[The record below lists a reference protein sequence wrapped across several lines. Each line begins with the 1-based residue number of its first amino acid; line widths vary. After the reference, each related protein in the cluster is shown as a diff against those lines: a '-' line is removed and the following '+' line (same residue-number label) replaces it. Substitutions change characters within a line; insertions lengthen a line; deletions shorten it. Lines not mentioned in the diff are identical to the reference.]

1 MMTDFDFVKTIY
13 SWGFPID
20 CYVLYRTIT
29 KDQYKE
35 ITGKDYVAVSSAT
48 ATDSGS
54 ANAAQS
60 ANTASLSKQKAHS
73 IIL

>member
-1 MMTDFDFVKTIY
+1 MMTEFDFVKTIY

-20 CYVLYRTIT
+20 CYVQYNWIT

-35 ITGKDYVAVSSAT
+35 ITGKDYVAAPSAT
-48 ATDSGS
+48 ASDSGS

-60 ANTASLSKQKAHS
+60 ANTDTSQA
-73 IIL
+73 